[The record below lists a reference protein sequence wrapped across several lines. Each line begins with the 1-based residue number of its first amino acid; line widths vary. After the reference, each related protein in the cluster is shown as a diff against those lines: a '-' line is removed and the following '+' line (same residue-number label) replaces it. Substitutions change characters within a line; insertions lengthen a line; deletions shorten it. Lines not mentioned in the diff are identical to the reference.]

1 MNRRDFCKLS
11 VSAVVAGIWGK
22 AFGIS
27 TAGAALP
34 EKQEKAKVY
43 FIRDITPENLVKLY
57 EKVNQEFIPWSFY
70 KQHHHILNN
79 RRKERFP
86 RVFQYQ

>member
-43 FIRDITPENLVKLY
+43 FIRDITPDVISITF
-57 EKVNQEFIPWSFY
+57 KVPSKSRYFFCLFIIKFFY
-70 KQHHHILNN
+70 FIL
-79 RRKERFP
+79 
-86 RVFQYQ
+86 